1 MAGRT
6 KWATRVYDSPQK
18 SERSPNSVQYI
29 VIHHAATLSF
39 DAVIQMEMGGKQ
51 VSSTVV
57 IKDENVA
64 SMFDEYYRAWS
75 LSSGYWDSVSLSSET
90 CNSGGAE
97 QGWPISEAS
106 YLSLARVVADW
117 CVRYGIPCNRERVM
131 GHREVYTRYGASYA
145 TACPGGIDL
154 DRVVREANAIIN
166 GTVVAPERKRP
177 IVASALIFDKG
188 RPAGNGDAYTYNA
201 DIPDAPLKQVNF
213 AELASI
219 QGLGVDAIG
228 VPTVNFQELLRQR
241 GMYVRG
247 NRQRLVQYSEAS
259 KVAEMKRAG
268 VSDPS
273 AYIDYDGYLVFRPN

>member
-1 MAGRT
+1 MSGRT

-18 SERSPNSVQYI
+18 SERNPNAVQYI

-90 CNSGGAE
+90 CNSGGGE
-97 QGWPISEAS
+97 SGWPISEAS

-117 CVRYGIPCNRERVM
+117 CTRYGIPCNRERVM

-154 DRVVREANAIIN
+154 DRVVREANAIISGSITPAVEWKAKDMWN
-166 GTVVAPERKRP
+166 GRHPNGAITAFGEVSATGLNGGIWAYYQKAYGPYVQLTKEEYEQEFINIKARKAQLLGNP
-177 IVASALIFDKG
+177 YTAEDAAKAK
-188 RPAGNGDAYTYNA
+188 AGMDAYFKSIQA
-201 DIPDAPLKQVNF
+201 DIANLNK
-213 AELASI
+213 
-219 QGLGVDAIG
+219 AIG
-228 VPTVNFQELLRQR
+228 R
-241 GMYVRG
+241 
-247 NRQRLVQYSEAS
+247 
-259 KVAEMKRAG
+259 
-268 VSDPS
+268 
-273 AYIDYDGYLVFRPN
+273 